1 MEAITDFDPDE
12 INIDHTDD
20 LINRI
25 NLQSNKTTNVFEANT
40 LSEWKYFSK
49 SVDVCLYKLNDDFY
63 PIILLKDRVSV
74 AATDILYREQ
84 NTYLLNKKIKKALYS
99 KLINNA
105 NSTINYNEIC
115 YFEDEIE
122 QDEFDFIVRDSRTD
136 WSDVDTYNYIV
147 SNDFAITMI
156 GITYQNIVL
165 KILLSSILENHV
177 QNLT

>member
-1 MEAITDFDPDE
+1 M
-12 INIDHTDD
+12 
-20 LINRI
+20 
-25 NLQSNKTTNVFEANT
+25 
-40 LSEWKYFSK
+40 
-49 SVDVCLYKLNDDFY
+49 
-63 PIILLKDRVSV
+63 
-74 AATDILYREQ
+74 
-84 NTYLLNKKIKKALYS
+84 
-99 KLINNA
+99 INNA
-105 NSTINYNEIC
+105 DSTINYNEIR